1 MISIVCP
8 IYNEEKYI
16 AQCIKSII
24 SQDYPQSDMEVLF
37 VDGMSTDQ
45 TRQIIKQYAEHYPFL
60 RVLDNPQRIVPS
72 AMNIGIKAAQGDI
85 IIRLDAHALYP
96 NNYFS
101 VLVNQLNRLKADNV
115 GAVCRTLPANDSSK
129 CKAIADALS
138 SSFGMGN
145 SYFRVGVK
153 EIMQVDTVPFGC
165 YRKEVFDKI
174 GLYDIDLVRNQDD
187 ELNARLIKHGGK
199 IYLLPDLIVDYFAR
213 DTIRKTGKMFYQ
225 YGLFKPLVNK
235 KLGAPATVRQFFPL
249 LFVSG
254 LILGLILGLL
264 NYYILIV
271 YFSIIALYLLLA
283 FSFSIKKAHTV
294 SQIFYQ
300 IITYLTIHI
309 NYGWGYIVGIYN
321 IVMKRSFAVK
331 VNR

>member
-264 NYYILIV
+264 NYYILIA

-283 FSFSIKKAHTV
+283 FSFSIKKAQTV

-321 IVMKRSFAVK
+321 IVMKRSFTVK

>member
-60 RVLDNPQRIVPS
+60 SVLDNPRRIVPS

-199 IYLLPDLIVDYFAR
+199 ICLLPDLIVDYFAR

-235 KLGAPATVRQFFPL
+235 KLGAPTTVRQFFPL

-321 IVMKRSFAVK
+321 IVMKRSFTVK

>member
-60 RVLDNPQRIVPS
+60 SVLDNPRRIVPS

-153 EIMQVDTVPFGC
+153 EITQVDTVPFGC

-199 IYLLPDLIVDYFAR
+199 ICLLPDLIVDYFAR

-235 KLGAPATVRQFFPL
+235 KLGAPTTVRQFFPL

-321 IVMKRSFAVK
+321 IVMKRSFTVK